1 MFLNN
6 IFFLTTTTSERLQE
20 GLIALISSM
29 ATVFAILI
37 LISLIITLFKY
48 IKSGEIVHTH
58 EQSKI
63 TAVVEKKSHEAR
75 EETNDEELVAVIT
88 AAIAASLETT
98 TDQLHVKSFR
108 RITSNNHYSR

>member
-1 MFLNN
+1 MVFNN
-6 IFFLTTTTSERLQE
+6 LFFLTSTSERLQE
-20 GLIALISSM
+20 GLIALISGM

-48 IKSGEIVHTH
+48 IKRGEIVHPH

-63 TAVVEKKSHEAR
+63 TAVVEKKPHEVTDKH
-75 EETNDEELVAVIT
+75 EEEVLVAVIT
-88 AAIAASLETT
+88 AALAASLETT

-108 RITSNNHYSR
+108 RITTKNQYSR